1 MKELICIVCPKG
13 CHLKVDEENGYAV
26 TGNGCPRGAEYGKN
40 ELRNPTRMLTS
51 TVCIDGGIY
60 PRLPVKTSRA
70 IPKGML
76 FQAMDEIAK
85 VRLTAPVRCGQVL
98 IENLLG
104 TGADLVASRDMAAQ
118 KYRHHSRG
126 GNAFLRSRPGYCLL
140 TSSPGPRRSAGA
152 AHRRRSGWF
161 CPYRPSS

>member
-104 TGADLVASRDMAAQ
+104 TGADLVASRDMAAH
-118 KYRHHSRG
+118 K
-126 GNAFLRSRPGYCLL
+126 
-140 TSSPGPRRSAGA
+140 
-152 AHRRRSGWF
+152 
-161 CPYRPSS
+161 